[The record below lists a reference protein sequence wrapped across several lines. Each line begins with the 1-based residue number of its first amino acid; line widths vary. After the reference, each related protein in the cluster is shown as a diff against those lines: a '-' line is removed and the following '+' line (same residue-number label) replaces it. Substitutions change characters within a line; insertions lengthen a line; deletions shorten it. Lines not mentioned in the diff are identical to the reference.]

1 MHDLNSLVEES
12 FGEESESGMA
22 TPGPA
27 IAIENVYDRV
37 ER

>member
-12 FGEESESGMA
+12 FGEESESGMV

-27 IAIENVYDRV
+27 IAVDSVYDGV